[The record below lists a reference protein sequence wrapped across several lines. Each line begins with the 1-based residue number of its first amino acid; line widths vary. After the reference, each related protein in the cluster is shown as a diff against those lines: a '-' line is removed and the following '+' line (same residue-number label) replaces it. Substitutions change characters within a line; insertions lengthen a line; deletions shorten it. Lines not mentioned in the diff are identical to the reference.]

1 MKALAFA
8 NFLNIFAIKTHL
20 VQMLFKWGVFAPG
33 EVNALSAV
41 INRLYLIDNPLP
53 FSNLL
58 YQLSGIFIQIQMLK
72 AISL

>member
-1 MKALAFA
+1 MKALALA
-8 NFLNIFAIKTHL
+8 NFLNIFAIEAHL
-20 VQMLFKWGVFAPG
+20 IQMLFKGGILTPG

-58 YQLSGIFIQIQMLK
+58 YQLSGVFIQIQMLK